1 MMQKRR
7 LKMDETIR
15 AYIYTL
21 DCANQRM
28 KCYRDSGDTRLLVD
42 SEMYLRVANIYMN
55 QLTLEQDNKDSVSE
69 LV

>member
-1 MMQKRR
+1 
-7 LKMDETIR
+7 MDETIR

>member
-1 MMQKRR
+1 
-7 LKMDETIR
+7 MDETIR

-55 QLTLEQDNKDSVSE
+55 QLTLEQGNKDSDRE

>member
-1 MMQKRR
+1 
-7 LKMDETIR
+7 MDETIR

-42 SEMYLRVANIYMN
+42 SEMYLRVANIYMK
-55 QLTLEQDNKDSVSE
+55 EIINKDAKERPKYETCESTD
-69 LV
+69 

>member
-1 MMQKRR
+1 
-7 LKMDETIR
+7 MDETIR

-42 SEMYLRVANIYMN
+42 SEMYLRVANIYMKEIISAHNN
-55 QLTLEQDNKDSVSE
+55 QNQYYSGSWINSHI
-69 LV
+69 

>member
-1 MMQKRR
+1 MI
-7 LKMDETIR
+7 ETIQ

-28 KCYRDSGDTRLLVD
+28 KWYKDTGESRYLVD

-55 QLTLEQDNKDSVSE
+55 DIISRDAKERPKYETCESSH
-69 LV
+69 

>member
-1 MMQKRR
+1 M
-7 LKMDETIR
+7 MDETIR

-42 SEMYLRVANIYMN
+42 SEMYLRVANIYMK
-55 QLTLEQDNKDSVSE
+55 EIISKDAKERPKYETCESTD
-69 LV
+69 

>member
-1 MMQKRR
+1 MI
-7 LKMDETIR
+7 ETIQ

-28 KCYRDSGDTRLLVD
+28 KWYKDTGESRYLVD

-55 QLTLEQDNKDSVSE
+55 DIISRDAKERPKYETCES
-69 LV
+69 